1 MFVARGR
8 RTVQRLLV
16 AALAAAFVMTQAPHA
31 APAVTVKTLVRI
43 SGDVGYQQS
52 ANSAYIPITGQQEIP
67 DNAYVVTRK
76 GGVADLVMPD
86 SSVIRIAQAATIQV
100 GAFHEPGA
108 GENQIVIYGGSFRFK
123 LPHTAGGVSN
133 YKFVSPTSQIAV
145 RGTEGLGHVTNDVT
159 QVSTTLATVPN
170 DVQVAAVKMQTS
182 YLPENASPKELRL
195 FLRNGDPLDEIKLA
209 DMAPEQ
215 RLIAQ
220 VQVVFQALAQ
230 GFTATVT
237 VNGIVVGQYVLS
249 AAALGVGG
257 TLSTAAAGA
266 AGAAGT
272 AGIQAGTTAL
282 SGAAVGST
290 AVVTGA
296 AAAAAAGGL
305 AAAAA
310 NANSG
315 ITAVTPTPT
324 PTPSPTASVGI
335 IITGT
340 PKQKPQAAPAASTT
354 PPPAPAPGPP
364 RLGPA
369 GPHGPGAR

>member
-1 MFVARGR
+1 MFLARGR
-8 RTVQRLLV
+8 RTMQRLLT
-16 AALAAAFVMTQAPHA
+16 ATLAAAFVLTQAPHA

-52 ANSAYIPITGQQEIP
+52 KDSAFIPITGQQEIP
-67 DNAYVVTRK
+67 DNAYVVTRS

-100 GAFHEPGA
+100 GAFHQPGA
-108 GENQIVIYGGSFRFK
+108 GENQIVVYNGSFRFK
-123 LPHTAGGVSN
+123 VQHPAGGVSN
-133 YKFVSPTSQIAV
+133 YKFVTPTSQIAV
-145 RGTEGLGHVTNDVT
+145 RGTEGLGKVTSDVT
-159 QVSTTLATVPN
+159 QVSNTLSTTPN
-170 DVQVAAVKMQTS
+170 DVQVKAVKMQTS
-182 YLPENASPKELRL
+182 YLPATASLHELRS
-195 FLRNGDPLDEIKLA
+195 FLHNGDPLDEIKLA

-220 VQVVFQALAQ
+220 VQVAFTALAQ

-266 AGAAGT
+266 AGAAGSSAIT
-272 AGIQAGTTAL
+272 AGTSAA
-282 SGAAVGST
+282 SAAGAAGT

-310 NANSG
+310 SANSG
-315 ITAVTPTPT
+315 ITQVTPTPT
-324 PTPSPTASVGI
+324 PAPSPTASVGI
-335 IITGT
+335 IITGHP
-340 PKQKPQAAPAASTT
+340 PKRKAESAPAPATT
-354 PPPAPAPGPP
+354 PPPLPAPAPGPP
-364 RLGPA
+364 HR
-369 GPHGPGAR
+369 